1 MTAATA
7 KASVPSKG
15 GSKGRGVFQDKEK
28 PTHVSSTL
36 TPLYIPVQ
44 FMNVIFQIRLSN
56 IEAAKAVADAV
67 RTSLGPKG
75 MDKMIKDDKV
85 RLGFVSSDK

>member
-36 TPLYIPVQ
+36 THSPV
-44 FMNVIFQIRLSN
+44 
-56 IEAAKAVADAV
+56 
-67 RTSLGPKG
+67 
-75 MDKMIKDDKV
+75 
-85 RLGFVSSDK
+85 